1 MKIGILEYP
10 FYAEPEKTLAG
21 LLELL
26 EKAPEADLVVAPE
39 LGISGYEKALEASFL
54 KKAFPTIQKKLKS
67 PLLIGGADISKA
79 KSAAWLITPESI
91 TKVAEKINLFPGFDE
106 KKGFKPGRLLPPFT
120 LKGVPIG
127 VFICYDL
134 RFPEIAKK
142 LVAEGAHVLF
152 CLAAWPKARLPHFH
166 TLLRTRAIE
175 NQVFC
180 LGVNAR
186 GQVEGIELGGQSVA
200 FDPWGKIISESF
212 GGITLLE
219 LDFSALEKA
228 RQLFVTSR
236 TVSPSLLS
244 EKILPLE
251 ELCQRVRRRK
261 ALGQKLV
268 FTNGCFDL
276 LHAGHVS
283 YLARAREAG
292 DFLVIG
298 LNSDASVKRIKGP
311 ERPINPQ
318 ENRAKVLAA
327 LSVVDYVVFFDE
339 DTPEKLIKT
348 LRPDILVKG
357 ADWPEEKIVGA
368 SFVKSYGGKVLRIP
382 FEHEISTTKII
393 EKIRKNEA

>member
-1 MKIGILEYP
+1 M
-10 FYAEPEKTLAG
+10 
-21 LLELL
+21 
-26 EKAPEADLVVAPE
+26 
-39 LGISGYEKALEASFL
+39 
-54 KKAFPTIQKKLKS
+54 
-67 PLLIGGADISKA
+67 
-79 KSAAWLITPESI
+79 
-91 TKVAEKINLFPGFDE
+91 
-106 KKGFKPGRLLPPFT
+106 
-120 LKGVPIG
+120 
-127 VFICYDL
+127 
-134 RFPEIAKK
+134 
-142 LVAEGAHVLF
+142 
-152 CLAAWPKARLPHFH
+152 
-166 TLLRTRAIE
+166 
-175 NQVFC
+175 
-180 LGVNAR
+180 
-186 GQVEGIELGGQSVA
+186 
-200 FDPWGKIISESF
+200 
-212 GGITLLE
+212 
-219 LDFSALEKA
+219 
-228 RQLFVTSR
+228 
-236 TVSPSLLS
+236 
-244 EKILPLE
+244 LPLE